1 MSSPQSSS
9 ATFSESATYQE
20 PVFYADAWFKE
31 PWKQGGTPALVVKLT
46 KKRKTLLTRLESR
59 VYEVK
64 AASAKAIYYG
74 LEAEADILSFLKW
87 TGSGYD
93 AETLSGHFHPALP
106 EGVTRKAIASPD
118 IPLIHDNGVHFT
130 KPGTCI
136 TSTGPS
142 FESPEHVELSKG
154 VGYTNVAAVVDVKL
168 GELRGK
174 RLVHCKRLS
183 RLQSDASLFVQFVI
197 GLTSPN
203 KEDIG
208 LDTSVQWKIDKSSG
222 KKVSGTI
229 TVNEYNDDTDTSTPK
244 TYDLDMAEQPFLRPG
259 ICGRGT
265 VGWQATDPS
274 TGQSVI
280 IKDAWRPASKN
291 SESGY
296 LLGTKGIPGVVEML
310 GYQDY
315 CAQTAHFRPPG
326 FSGKEFT
333 DRFKLRLVMKKY
345 GASIWFFRSRLQLLQ
360 ALRDALIGHRSLFEC
375 EIVHRD
381 VSVFNILLG
390 ASGAPEGYRGI
401 LIDLDMATYTE
412 DRKSSLP
419 SDPYT
424 SIYVVE
430 GRSLTPSP
438 PQDYTD
444 ELESFFY
451 ALCYILHAFEKPGT
465 LMKQLPA
472 PVQFWDHDDL
482 EMRAVGKSAFS
493 FNVSKA
499 NELCRYWWGTC
510 SDLMR
515 DFHDVVR
522 AILQKKDSAQK
533 DPNLDVEAKLEVYDS
548 LSQNSGAYFEAVKAA
563 FDKAIARL
571 ETEGLNQ
578 EEIPDKPTPR
588 VASSPAVLSGAPST
602 ASGSGVPCERKI
614 GQGGPI
620 LPASLPS
627 QNTSFVRKRNASDDD
642 YVEATRKRARKN
654 ETAELCSALHSSG
667 DKGI

>member
-31 PWKQGGTPALVVKLT
+31 PVEALLKT
-46 KKRKTLLTRLESR
+46 GRNPGASRKIDQEKEDAINEIGNR

-93 AETLSGHFHPALP
+93 AESNAWTNIPRTPNDESELFQLLATIMDSIVRHFHPALP

-183 RLQSDASLFVQFVI
+183 VYNRGVYCTPFFDLHQDASLFVQFVI

-203 KEDIG
+203 EEDIG

-296 LLGTKGIPGVVEML
+296 LLETKGIPGVVEML

-315 CAQTAHFRPPG
+315 CAQTAYFRPPG
-326 FSGKEFT
+326 FRGKEFT

-360 ALRDALIGHRSLFEC
+360 ALRDALIGHRSLFER

-424 SIYVVE
+424 GTRTFQSIYVVE

-465 LMKQLPA
+465 LVKQLPA

-515 DFHDVVR
+515 GFHDVIR

-571 ETEGLNQ
+571 ET
-578 EEIPDKPTPR
+578 
-588 VASSPAVLSGAPST
+588 
-602 ASGSGVPCERKI
+602 
-614 GQGGPI
+614 
-620 LPASLPS
+620 
-627 QNTSFVRKRNASDDD
+627 
-642 YVEATRKRARKN
+642 
-654 ETAELCSALHSSG
+654 
-667 DKGI
+667 